1 MPRKCHCATDD
12 RLGRHT
18 STTASSRQPRF
29 RVPTNLGATF
39 SENPIARSSLGNL
52 ITRVV
57 CVKCCTGDCWRFHR
71 NTGAE
76 GGQYVRFT
84 SEADCLTACVNN
96 HLCTGVDLTFTSSH
110 SGSLFSLNDP
120 PRCYLHGPWSGSHNH
135 HIEGSYYYNYT
146 CRGKRN
152 SLI

>member
-29 RVPTNLGATF
+29 RVSTNLGVRF
-39 SENPIARSSLGNL
+39 SGKPVARSSLRNL

-57 CVKCCTGDCWRFHR
+57 CVTCCTGECWRFHR

-76 GGQYVRFT
+76 GGIYVST
-84 SEADCLTACVNN
+84 STIDACLTACINN
-96 HLCTGVDLTFTSSH
+96 HLCTGVDIRSTSSQW
-110 SGSLFSLNDP
+110 GPMFSVKHP
-120 PRCYLHGPWSGSHNH
+120 PRCYLHGPWSGYHNH
-135 HIEGSYYYNYT
+135 HFEGSYYYNYT